1 MSDLIDT
8 SAVIDAVAGY
18 YRMSVCPGFWDWFA
32 EALAAGDVVL
42 IPQVRTELR
51 AKDESLARWLGDSA
65 TVAVPATV
73 LPIEQA
79 YRRVLQAIGEMNCAP
94 ASAQKFL
101 DGADFHLVA
110 YALAGNHRVVSHE
123 VREDPKKSLK
133 ALKIPDL
140 CDNLDVSC
148 TRLVRMLEE
157 RGARFEWAGR
167 SPPGRR

>member
-8 SAVIDAVAGY
+8 SAVIDAAASC
-18 YRMSVCPGFWDWFA
+18 YRISICPGFWDWLA
-32 EALAAGDVVL
+32 AALADEDIVL
-42 IPQVRTELR
+42 IPQVRDELR
-51 AKDESLARWLGDSA
+51 VNDGPLARWLGGSA
-65 TVAVPATV
+65 TVATPTTL

-79 YRRVLQAIGEMNCAP
+79 YRRVHEAVDEMDCAP
-94 ASAQKFL
+94 ASVQKFL

-110 YALAGNHRVVSHE
+110 YALAGSHRVVSQE
-123 VREDPKKSLK
+123 VRAAPNKQQK

-140 CDNLDVSC
+140 CDSLNIGC
-148 TRLVRMLEE
+148 IRLVQMLED